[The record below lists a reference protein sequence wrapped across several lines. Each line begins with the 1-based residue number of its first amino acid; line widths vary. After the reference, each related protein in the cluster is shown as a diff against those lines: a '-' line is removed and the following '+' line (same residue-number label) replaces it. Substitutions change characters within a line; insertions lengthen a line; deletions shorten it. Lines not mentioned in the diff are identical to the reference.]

1 MDLAYELHDLVRTL
15 DREAERMLRPLNLT
29 YNRYLALEIVGE
41 HPGVSGAQ
49 LARALGITEASCSAL
64 VRRLIADGLAADLA
78 QKGGGNVR
86 RLHLTENGELLRGK
100 ASHALGGP
108 FDDVVRRLGFDPLR
122 LAQNIRSIHD
132 DLKNG

>member
-1 MDLAYELHDLVRTL
+1 
-15 DREAERMLRPLNLT
+15 MLRPFNLT

-78 QKGGGNVR
+78 EKGSGNVR
-86 RLHLTENGELLRGK
+86 RLQLTENGELLRGK
-100 ASHALGGP
+100 ASQALGGP
-108 FDDVVRRLGFDPLR
+108 FDDIVRRLGFDPLR
-122 LAQNIRSIHD
+122 LAQTIRSIHD
-132 DLKNG
+132 ELKNG

>member
-1 MDLAYELHDLVRTL
+1 
-15 DREAERMLRPLNLT
+15 MLRPLNLT
-29 YNRYLALEIVGE
+29 YNRYLALEIVSE

-122 LAQNIRSIHD
+122 LAQTIRSIHD
-132 DLKNG
+132 ELKNG

>member
-15 DREAERMLRPLNLT
+15 DRQAERMLRPLNLT

-64 VRRLIADGLAADLA
+64 VRRLIADVHATDLA
-78 QKGGGNVR
+78 EKGSGNVR
-86 RLHLTENGELLRGK
+86 RLQLTEDGELLRAK
-100 ASHALGGP
+100 ASHALGGA
-108 FDDVVRRLGFDPLR
+108 FDDVVRSLGFDPLR
-122 LAQNIRSIHD
+122 LAQTIRSIHNE
-132 DLKNG
+132 LKNG

>member
-1 MDLAYELHDLVRTL
+1 MDLVYELHDLVRTL

-78 QKGGGNVR
+78 
-86 RLHLTENGELLRGK
+86 
-100 ASHALGGP
+100 HALGGP

-122 LAQNIRSIHD
+122 LAQTIRSIHD
-132 DLKNG
+132 ELKNG

>member
-15 DREAERMLRPLNLT
+15 DRQAERMLRPLNLT

-64 VRRLIADGLAADLA
+64 VRRLIADGHATDLA
-78 QKGGGNVR
+78 EKGSGNVR
-86 RLHLTENGELLRGK
+86 RLQLTENGELLRGK
-100 ASHALGGP
+100 ASHALGGA

-122 LAQNIRSIHD
+122 LAQTIRSIRNE
-132 DLKNG
+132 LKNG